1 MSLLPYKALAT
12 LQRAR
17 QIELNEYRNARVIER
32 REGLRLAANRERLA
46 RWESSTSRYCERAI
60 ETAKRIASRRTV

>member
-1 MSLLPYKALAT
+1 MTLLPYKALAT

-32 REGLRLAANRERLA
+32 REGLQLDANRERLH
-46 RWESSTSRYCERAI
+46 RWLANTTRDSERTI
-60 ETAKRIASRRTV
+60 ETAKRIASKRSV